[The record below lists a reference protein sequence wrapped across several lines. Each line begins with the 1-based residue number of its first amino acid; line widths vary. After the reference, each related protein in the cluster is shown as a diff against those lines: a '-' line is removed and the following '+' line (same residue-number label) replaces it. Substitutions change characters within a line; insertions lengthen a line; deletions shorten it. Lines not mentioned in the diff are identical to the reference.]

1 MAKQP
6 TLTPSPKTITNKK
19 HIARL
24 ERERMQQ
31 RYLVTGAIVVV
42 GLVLA
47 LILYGVLNEYVFKQ
61 MRPVAQVGS
70 ANISTADFQ
79 KQVKFSRYQLIAQ
92 LSQLMADPIYS
103 QFFGSYIQQMQAQL
117 ASPAIIGQQ
126 VLDAMIEDE
135 LVRQEAERRGITV
148 TEQEVDKRM
157 EEVFGFYPDGTPTP
171 TATQPPVSTATL
183 SPEQTALFP
192 PTSTPTPTVPP
203 TAEPSPTGEAGVT
216 EPTEEPTAEP
226 TATAAAEVDDADASA
241 DASDTESAE
250 EAAEPTV
257 TPTRTPLPTATP
269 YTREGYE
276 KVVNDY
282 VQQLR
287 DLGITKEDLR
297 TMLRKELLK
306 QKVFEALTA
315 DVETE
320 AEQIWVRHILV
331 DTEEEAKAAYDLLIG
346 GKNFADLAAEISKD
360 PGSKNNGG
368 EYYYFPRGTM
378 VEPFEEAAFNLK
390 IGEISQPVKTEHGY
404 HIIQL
409 LGKDVLPLSSDQLQ
423 NNKQKVYEDWLAEAK
438 EAADV
443 KTYDWTSV
451 VPDTP
456 AVPPELMYQQQV
468 PQTLPE
474 GLSLPEE
481 STPEESEAAP
491 EE

>member
-6 TLTPSPKTITNKK
+6 TPTPSPKTVSKK
-19 HIARL
+19 HMARL
-24 ERERMQQ
+24 ERERIQQ
-31 RYLVTGAIVVV
+31 RYLITGAIVVV

-47 LILYGVLNEYVFKQ
+47 LLLYGVLNEYVFKQ

-70 ANISTADFQ
+70 ANISTADYQ

-92 LSQLMADPIYS
+92 LSQLMSDPIYS

-117 ASPAIIGQQ
+117 SSPTIIGQQ

-135 LVRQEAERRGITV
+135 LVRQEADRRGISV

-192 PTSTPTPTVPP
+192 PTSTPTPTEPP
-203 TAEPSPTGEAGVT
+203 TAEPSPTGEADTT
-216 EPTEEPTAEP
+216 EPGDESATAGP
-226 TATAAAEVDDADASA
+226 TATAAADVDEA

-250 EAAEPTV
+250 EEAEPTAA
-257 TPTRTPLPTATP
+257 PTSTPLPTATP

-276 KVVNDY
+276 DAVDEY
-282 VQQLR
+282 ALQLR
-287 DLGITKEDLR
+287 DLGFSKEDLR
-297 TMLRKELLK
+297 TLLRKELLK
-306 QKVFEALTA
+306 EKVFEVLTA
-315 DVETE
+315 GVESE

-331 DTEEEAKAAYDLLIG
+331 GTEEEAKAAYDLLIG
-346 GKNFADLAAEISKD
+346 GKNFADLAAEISLD
-360 PGSKNNGG
+360 PGSMDNGG
-368 EYYYFPRGTM
+368 EYDYFPRGTM
-378 VEPFEEAAFNLK
+378 VEPFEEAAFNLE
-390 IGEISQPVKTEHGY
+390 IGEISQPVESEHGF
-404 HIIQL
+404 HVIQL
-409 LGKDVLPLSSDQLQ
+409 LGRDVRPLSSDQLEQ
-423 NNKQKVYEDWLAEAK
+423 NKQKVYQDWLAEAK

-443 KTYDWTSV
+443 KTYDWASV

-456 AVPPELMYQQQV
+456 AVPPELMYQQQQM

-474 GLSLPEE
+474 E
-481 STPEESEAAP
+481 SAP
-491 EE
+491 EEPEAPSEE